1 MAKLWRFLAVS
12 IGLAVCLGLM
22 VVPSLSQS
30 QQALADTNEWAFE
43 IQDEAVTKVPVGTSF
58 TVNITAVQL
67 STGNSDGWEAYLR
80 YDPAYLNVTGID
92 TPATLPPPNNGP
104 PDWYPVPGMYGLANP
119 GYNNTEGMLYVGYSP
134 APMSPKLNETF
145 WLATIHFDA
154 KAVEGTTY
162 VNFTDVGVFQTTKI
176 LLGATEVH
184 NWAKFVNGMVRVG
197 EPPTLTVSPDS
208 LTFNA
213 IEGGENPPAQTL
225 EVCSSAVDTL
235 DWSLKDNA
243 AWLSESPTDGS
254 LAEGECEDVTVS
266 VDVTGMKAGDYSATI
281 TITGSD
287 EVQVP
292 VSLNIESAMPVGPAN
307 LSASSLSISPQQVEP
322 GQEVTISISVA
333 NTGGETGSYDA
344 VLYINEVVEDN
355 QTVSVA
361 AGTSKNVIF
370 TVSKS
375 QAGVYDVS
383 LAGQTGQFEVVG
395 GGGWFGGG
403 GLGTG
408 GIIAIVVVV
417 ITLIVAL
424 VLILRR
430 TRRET

>member
-43 IQDEAVTKVPVGTSF
+43 IQDETVTKVPVGTSF

-67 STGNSDGWEAYLR
+67 STGNSDGWEAYVT

-92 TPATLPPPNNGP
+92 TPSKLPSPNNGP
-104 PDWYPVPGMYGLANP
+104 PDWYPVPGAYGLANP
-119 GYNNTEGMLYVGYSP
+119 GYNNTEGILYVGYSP

-162 VNFTDVGVFQTTKI
+162 VNFTDAGAFQTTKI

-184 NWAKFVNGMVRVG
+184 NWTKFVNGMVRVG
-197 EPPTLTVSPDS
+197 EPPTLTMSPDS

-213 IEGGENPPAQTL
+213 IEGGENPPSQTL
-225 EVCSSAVDTL
+225 ELCNSGVDIL

-243 AWLSESPTDGS
+243 GWLSESPTSGS

-266 VDVTGMKAGDYSATI
+266 VDVTGMGAGDYSATI

-287 EVQVP
+287 EVRVP
-292 VSLNIESAMPVGPAN
+292 VSLNIESAAPVGPAN
-307 LSASSLSISPQQVEP
+307 LSASALSISPQQVEP
-322 GQEVTISISVA
+322 GEEVTISINVA
-333 NTGGETGSYDA
+333 NTGGETGIYNA
-344 VLYINEVVEDN
+344 VLHINDVVEDN

-361 AGTSKNVIF
+361 GGTSKNVIF
-370 TVSKS
+370 TVTKS

-383 LAGQTGQFEVVG
+383 LAGQSGQFEVVSDD
-395 GGGWFGGG
+395 WVGGG

-417 ITLIVAL
+417 IALIVAL

>member
-1 MAKLWRFLAVS
+1 MAKLWKFLAVS

-43 IQDEAVTKVPVGTSF
+43 IQDETVTMVPVSTSF

-67 STGNSDGWEAYLR
+67 STGNSDGWEAYVR

-92 TPATLPPPNNGP
+92 IPATLPAPNNLA
-104 PDWYPVPGMYGLANP
+104 PDKYPAPGIYDMLNP
-119 GYNNTEGMLYVGYSP
+119 GYNNTEGILYVGYSP

-154 KAVEGTTY
+154 KAVAGTTY
-162 VNFTDVGVFQTTKI
+162 VNFTDAGVFQTTKI

-184 NWAKFVNGMVRVG
+184 NWTKFVNGMVRVG

-213 IEGGENPPAQTL
+213 IEEGENPPAQTL
-225 EVCSSAVDTL
+225 ELCNSGVDIL
-235 DWSLKDNA
+235 DWSLKDDA
-243 AWLSESPTDGS
+243 GWLSESLASGS
-254 LAEGECEDVTVS
+254 LAEGVCEDVTVS
-266 VDVTGMKAGDYSATI
+266 VDVTGMKAGNYSATI

-287 EVQVP
+287 EVRVP

-307 LSASSLSISPQQVEP
+307 LSASSLSVSPQQVEP
-322 GQEVTISISVA
+322 SEEVTISISVA

-370 TVSKS
+370 TVTKS
-375 QAGVYDVS
+375 QTGVYDVS
-383 LAGQTGQFEVVG
+383 LAGQSGQFEVVG

-417 ITLIVAL
+417 IALIVAL
-424 VLILRR
+424 VLIRRR